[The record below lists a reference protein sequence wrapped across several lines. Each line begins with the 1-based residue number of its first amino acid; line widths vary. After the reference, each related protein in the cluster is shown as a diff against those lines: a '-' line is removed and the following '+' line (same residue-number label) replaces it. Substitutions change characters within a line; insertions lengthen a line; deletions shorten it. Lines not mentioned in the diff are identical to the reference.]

1 MEPPEPPP
9 LVLLVCTNRR
19 FGWDRPSCAGRGARK
34 LLKALRAE
42 AAARALPITITEAP
56 CQGRCSRGPVVRLPN
71 GELRF
76 EVSRKQPGAL
86 LSEVSL

>member
-42 AAARALPITITEAP
+42 AAARALSITITEAP
-56 CQGRCSRGPVVRLPN
+56 CQGRCSRGPVVRLPD

-76 EVSRKQPGAL
+76 EVSHKQTGVL
-86 LSEVSL
+86 FLEVNL

>member
-34 LLKALRAE
+34 LLKTLRAE
-42 AAARALPITITEAP
+42 VAARALPIIITEAP
-56 CQGRCSRGPVVRLPN
+56 CQGRCSRGPVVRLPT

-76 EVSRKQPGAL
+76 EVSNKQPGIL
-86 LSEVSL
+86 FSEIDL

>member
-19 FGWDRPSCAGRGARK
+19 IGWDRPSCAGRGARK

-42 AAARALPITITEAP
+42 VAARALPITLTEAP
-56 CQGRCSRGPVVRLPN
+56 CQGRCSRGPVVRLPD
-71 GELRF
+71 GQLRF
-76 EVSRKQPGAL
+76 EVSHKQTGGL
-86 LSEVSL
+86 LLEINL